1 MRYDPGFW
9 PIAPIARAAV
19 WAALVVLGAPT
30 GLSAQQSRA
39 LDALELAASRYRS
52 APTLCADFVQRMSVP
67 LLGEERT
74 GRGHLCQAQ
83 PDLFAMRFSDPDGDL
98 VVVDGT
104 WVWLYTPSLDS
115 TQVFR
120 FPMTQAPQGFDFH
133 REFLERPAERY
144 EVSWEAEDEV
154 EGSTTDR
161 IRLVPL
167 ALDASYDAA
176 VVWVDRA
183 RHLLLRV
190 RVEEENGSVRTVTLD
205 NVRLG
210 APVPDGWFTFAP
222 PPGAQVISR

>member
-1 MRYDPGFW
+1 MRHDRGFRSS
-9 PIAPIARAAV
+9 ARK
-19 WAALVVLGAPT
+19 AALVALVAAAGPQ
-30 GLSAQQSRA
+30 GLTAQESRA
-39 LDALELAASRYRS
+39 LDALELAAARYRS
-52 APTLCADFVQRMSVP
+52 ASTLCADFVQELSVP

-74 GRGHLCQAQ
+74 GRGRLCQAQ

-104 WVWLYTPSLDS
+104 WVWLYTPSLDP

-120 FPMTQAPQGFDFH
+120 FSMAEAPQGFDFH

-144 EVSWEAEDEV
+144 EVTWEAVDEV
-154 EGSTTDR
+154 EGSTSDR

-167 ALDASYDAA
+167 TQDASYDAA
-176 VVWVDRA
+176 VVWVDRSE
-183 RHLLLRV
+183 HLLRRV

-210 APVPDGWFTFAP
+210 ASAPDGWFTFTP
-222 PPGAQVISR
+222 PAGAQVITR

>member
-1 MRYDPGFW
+1 V
-9 PIAPIARAAV
+9 APMAVLATLVAAV
-19 WAALVVLGAPT
+19 GPM
-30 GLSAQQSRA
+30 GLRAQESRA
-39 LDALELAASRYRS
+39 LDALELAAARYRS
-52 APTLCADFVQRMSVP
+52 APTLCADFVQELTVP

-104 WVWLYTPSLDS
+104 WVWLYTPSLDP

-120 FPMTQAPQGFDFH
+120 FSMTEAPQGFDFH

-144 EVSWEAEDEV
+144 EVTWEAEDEV
-154 EGSTTDR
+154 EGGTADR

-167 ALDASYDAA
+167 TPDASYDAA
-176 VVWVDRA
+176 VVWVDR
-183 RHLLLRV
+183 RQHLLRRV

-210 APVPDGWFTFAP
+210 ASAPDGWFTFTP
-222 PPGAQVISR
+222 PAGAQVITR

>member
-1 MRYDPGFW
+1 MRSGRRV
-9 PIAPIARAAV
+9 RALTR
-19 WAALVVLGAPT
+19 WAALTAVLVATSSTSLWG
-30 GLSAQQSRA
+30 QQSRA
-39 LDALELAASRYRS
+39 LEALDGAARRYR
-52 APTLCADFVQRMSVP
+52 AATTLCADFVQELSVP

-74 GRGHLCQAQ
+74 GRGRLCQAQ

-104 WVWLYTPSLDS
+104 WVWLYTPSLDP

-120 FPMTQAPQGFDFH
+120 FSITQAPQGFDFH

-144 EVSWEAEDEV
+144 EVTWEGQDEV

-161 IRLVPL
+161 IRLVPH
-167 ALDASYDAA
+167 AQDASYSAA

-205 NVRLG
+205 HVRLG
-210 APVPDGWFTFAP
+210 ESAPAGWFTFTP